1 METRANYVLVGAFV
15 VICIAGLFVAMLWV
29 AGAQYREEYTYYR
42 TYFNGPVT
50 GLGKGTIVR
59 YNGIDVGHVT
69 DLAFDQADPK
79 RVIVTL
85 QIDPTLRLHVDSVT
99 SIESQGL
106 TGATYVEITGGTA
119 TSALLR
125 PGAGQE
131 YAVIPSTPSTLQQLA
146 QAGPELLAKLNVT
159 GERFNDLLNDNNRK
173 AFTET
178 LENLRVATAQIDG
191 HAEDLDRIL
200 SNMKTATDT
209 LNRTLNGADRAIA
222 TADKAL
228 STADKTLSTLDSAAG
243 SLQTTSESANMTVQK
258 VGKLSD
264 DADKIVNGQ
273 ATAQFTQLMA
283 QARALVASLTRLA
296 NDLDQQPTKLLFGDQ
311 RQGYTPK

>member
-15 VICIAGLFVAMLWV
+15 VICIAGLFIAMLWV
-29 AGAQYREEYTYYR
+29 AGSQYREEYSYYR

-50 GLGKGTIVR
+50 GLGKGTVVR

-125 PGAGQE
+125 PGSGQE
-131 YAVIPSTPSTLQQLA
+131 YPVITSKNSTLQELA
-146 QAGPELLAKLNVT
+146 QAGPELLSKLNVT
-159 GERFNDLLNDNNRK
+159 GERFNDLLNDKNRK
-173 AFTET
+173 AFADTMEH
-178 LENLRVATAQIDG
+178 LASASALVDD
-191 HAEDLDRIL
+191 HAEDLDRTL
-200 SNMKTATDT
+200 ANVKAATET
-209 LNRTLNGADRAIA
+209 LNRTLNSADRAIA
-222 TADKAL
+222 SADRAL
-228 STADKTLSTLDSAAG
+228 ATVDTAAG
-243 SLQTTSESANMTVQK
+243 SLQQTADSANVTVQK

-264 DADKIVNGQ
+264 DADKVVNGQ

-283 QARALVASLTRLA
+283 QARALVASLTRLT
-296 NDLDQQPTKLLFGDQ
+296 NDLEQQPTKFLFGDQ

>member
-15 VICIAGLFVAMLWV
+15 VICIAGLFIAMLWV
-29 AGAQYREEYTYYR
+29 AGSQYREEYTYYR

-125 PGAGQE
+125 TGTGQE
-131 YAVIPSTPSTLQQLA
+131 FPVITSKNSTLQELA

-159 GERFNDLLNDNNRK
+159 GERFNDILNDTNRK
-173 AFTET
+173 AFAET
-178 LENLRVATAQIDG
+178 MEHLRSASALVDD
-191 HAEDLDRIL
+191 HAEDLD
-200 SNMKTATDT
+200 KTLQNVKAATDT
-209 LNRTLNGADRAIA
+209 LNRTLNTADRAIA
-222 TADKAL
+222 
-228 STADKTLSTLDSAAG
+228 STDRVLATVDMAAG
-243 SLQTTSESANMTVQK
+243 SLQNAADSASQTVQK

-264 DADKIVNGQ
+264 DADKVVNGQ

-283 QARALVASLTRLA
+283 QARALVASLTRLT
-296 NDLDQQPTKLLFGDQ
+296 NDLEQQPTKLLFGDQ

>member
-15 VICIAGLFVAMLWV
+15 LICVMGLFIATLWV
-29 AGAQYREEYTYYR
+29 AGSQYREEYTYYH
-42 TYFNGPVT
+42 TYFDGAVT
-50 GLGKGTIVR
+50 GLGKGTVVR

-85 QIDPTLRLHVDSVT
+85 QIDPTLLLHSDSVA

-119 TSALLR
+119 TSPLLR

-131 YAVIPSTPSTLQQLA
+131 YAVIPSRPSTLQQLA

-159 GERFNDLLNDNNRK
+159 GERFNALLSDDNRK
-173 AFTET
+173 ALTET
-178 LENLRVATAQIDG
+178 LQHLRAATALIDD
-191 HAEDLDRIL
+191 HAEDLDKTL
-200 SNMKTATDT
+200 TNMKSATDA
-209 LNRTLNGADRAIA
+209 LNRTLNSADRAIA
-222 TADKAL
+222 SADRAL
-228 STADKTLSTLDSAAG
+228 GNVDSAVG
-243 SLQTTSESANMTVQK
+243 SLQTASDTATVTVQK
-258 VGKLSD
+258 VGRLSD
-264 DADKIVNGQ
+264 DADKVVNGQ

-283 QARALVASLTRLA
+283 QARALVASLTRLT
-296 NDLDQQPTKLLFGDQ
+296 NDLEQQPTKLLFGDQ

>member
-1 METRANYVLVGAFV
+1 LVGAFV
-15 VICIAGLFVAMLWV
+15 VICIAGLFIAMLWV
-29 AGAQYREEYTYYR
+29 AGSQYREEYSYYR

-119 TSALLR
+119 TSALLTT
-125 PGAGQE
+125 GSGQE
-131 YAVIPSTPSTLQQLA
+131 FPVIVSKNSTLQELA
-146 QAGPELLAKLNVT
+146 QAGPELLAKLSVT
-159 GERFNDLLNDNNRK
+159 GERFNDLLNDTNRK
-173 AFTET
+173 AFAET
-178 LENLRVATAQIDG
+178 MEHLRSASALVDD
-191 HAEDLDRIL
+191 HAEDLD
-200 SNMKTATDT
+200 KTLQNVKAATDT
-209 LNRTLNGADRAIA
+209 LNRTLNTADRAIA
-222 TADKAL
+222 
-228 STADKTLSTLDSAAG
+228 STDRVLATVDMAAG
-243 SLQTTSESANMTVQK
+243 SLQMASESAAITVQK

-264 DADKIVNGQ
+264 DADKVVNGQ

-283 QARALVASLTRLA
+283 QARALVASLTRLT
-296 NDLDQQPTKLLFGDQ
+296 NDLEQQPTKLLFGDQ

>member
-15 VICIAGLFVAMLWV
+15 VICIAGLFIAMLWV
-29 AGAQYREEYTYYR
+29 AGSQYREEYTYYR
-42 TYFNGPVT
+42 TYFDGPVT
-50 GLGKGTIVR
+50 GLGKGTVVR

-106 TGATYVEITGGTA
+106 TGASYVEITGGTA

-125 PGAGQE
+125 AGAGQE
-131 YAVIPSTPSTLQQLA
+131 YAVITSKASTLQQLT

-159 GERFNDLLNDNNRK
+159 GERFNDLLNDDNRK
-173 AFTET
+173 AFAET
-178 LENLRVATAQIDG
+178 MEHLRSATALVDD
-191 HAEDLDRIL
+191 HAEDLD
-200 SNMKTATDT
+200 KTLANVKAATET
-209 LNRTLNGADRAIA
+209 LNRALNSADRAIA
-222 TADKAL
+222 STDRVL
-228 STADKTLSTLDSAAG
+228 STVDMAAG
-243 SLQTTSESANMTVQK
+243 SLQMASDSATLTVQK

-264 DADKIVNGQ
+264 DADRVVNGQ

-283 QARALVASLTRLA
+283 QARALVASLTRLT
-296 NDLDQQPTKLLFGDQ
+296 NDLEQQPTKFLFGDQ

>member
-1 METRANYVLVGAFV
+1 METRANYVLVGVFV
-15 VICIAGLFVAMLWV
+15 LICIAGLFIATLWV
-29 AGAQYREEYTYYR
+29 AGSQYREEYTYYR
-42 TYFNGPVT
+42 TYFSGPVT

-85 QIDPTLRLHVDSVT
+85 QIDPTLRLHVDSVA

-125 PGAGQE
+125 AGAGQE
-131 YAVIPSTPSTLQQLA
+131 YAVIPSRPSTLQQLA

-159 GERFNDLLNDNNRK
+159 GERFNDLLSDDNRK

-178 LENLRVATAQIDG
+178 IEHLRSATALIDD
-191 HAEDLDRIL
+191 HAEDLD
-200 SNMKTATDT
+200 KTLTNLKAATDT
-209 LNRTLNGADRAIA
+209 LNRTLNSADRAIA
-222 TADKAL
+222 SADRAL
-228 STADKTLSTLDSAAG
+228 STVDSAAG
-243 SLQTTSESANMTVQK
+243 SLQMASDSANVTVQK

-264 DADKIVNGQ
+264 DADKVVNGQ

-283 QARALVASLTRLA
+283 QARALVASLTRLT

>member
-15 VICIAGLFVAMLWV
+15 VICIAGLFIAMLWV

-69 DLAFDQADPK
+69 ELAFDQADPK

-106 TGATYVEITGGTA
+106 TGASYVEITGGTA

-125 PGAGQE
+125 AGAGQE
-131 YAVIPSTPSTLQQLA
+131 FPVITSKASTLQELA

-159 GERFNDLLNDNNRK
+159 GERFNDLLNDTNRK
-173 AFTET
+173 AFAET
-178 LENLRVATAQIDG
+178 MEHLRSASALVDE
-191 HAEDLDRIL
+191 HAEDLD
-200 SNMKTATDT
+200 KTLQNVKAATDT
-209 LNRTLNGADRAIA
+209 LNRTLNTADRAIA
-222 TADKAL
+222 
-228 STADKTLSTLDSAAG
+228 STDRVLATVDTAAG
-243 SLQTTSESANMTVQK
+243 SLQMAADSAALTVQK

-264 DADKIVNGQ
+264 DADKVVNGQ

-283 QARALVASLTRLA
+283 QARALVASLTRLT
-296 NDLDQQPTKLLFGDQ
+296 NDLEQQPTKLLFGDQ

>member
-15 VICIAGLFVAMLWV
+15 MICMMGLFVAVLWV
-29 AGAQYREEYTYYR
+29 AGSQYREEYTYYH
-42 TYFNGPVT
+42 TYFDGAVT
-50 GLGKGTIVR
+50 GLGKGTVVR

-85 QIDPTLRLHVDSVT
+85 QIDPTLRLHSDSVA

-119 TSALLR
+119 TSPLLR
-125 PGAGQE
+125 AGAGQE
-131 YAVIPSTPSTLQQLA
+131 YAVIPSRPSTLQQLA

-159 GERFNDLLNDNNRK
+159 GERFNDLLNDENRK
-173 AFTET
+173 ALTET
-178 LENLRVATAQIDG
+178 LQHLRSATALIDD
-191 HAEDLDRIL
+191 HAEDLDQTL
-200 SNMKTATDT
+200 TNMKSATDA
-209 LNRTLNGADRAIA
+209 LNRTLNSADRAIA
-222 TADKAL
+222 SADRAL
-228 STADKTLSTLDSAAG
+228 GSVDSAVG
-243 SLQTTSESANMTVQK
+243 SLHTASDAATTTVQK
-258 VGKLSD
+258 VGQLSD
-264 DADKIVNGQ
+264 DADKVVNGQ

-283 QARALVASLTRLA
+283 QARALVASMTRLT
-296 NDLDQQPTKLLFGDQ
+296 NDLEQQPTKLLFGDQ